1 MRIIFKTSL
10 WFLAEKK
17 YICILLRRR
26 NLSLSLIAAITN
38 YLFTRKA
45 IEKCFVS
52 REREPIVQQWE
63 RQRASTA
70 RIIGRKNRRAREK
83 REEKKVRTKEEKE
96 KETRKGSEDVRY
108 IMWWKER
115 CGGIVRGLEMWMFR
129 NLAHTGVRS
138 FRFWV
143 TTAWPCGPSGSKP
156 PPRDEDVRPA
166 PLRDDRAHSFPP
178 ELTLR

>member
-1 MRIIFKTSL
+1 MEYFYRKVMRNICKASL
-10 WFLAEKK
+10 R
-17 YICILLRRR
+17 ILRETCKSLRRWNW
-26 NLSLSLIAAITN
+26 NLSLVAAITN
-38 YLFTRKA
+38 YY
-45 IEKCFVS
+45 S
-52 REREPIVQQWE
+52 REKKN
-63 RQRASTA
+63 ASRDA
-70 RIIGRKNRRAREK
+70 RTRTYRSTKSTTKSVDGTDTDGGRIGGQGRRGK
-83 REEKKVRTKEEKE
+83 RRWGKRVAGRWRGT
-96 KETRKGSEDVRY
+96 S
-108 IMWWKER
+108 
-115 CGGIVRGLEMWMFR
+115 CGGTNGAGVVRGLEMWMFR